1 MGFPASGIE
10 AAWRNH
16 IDEVCVCFLNLH
28 PLLKCVNFQVAS
40 MLDKYHGFENTLIF
54 NLSDRKYNYEKFKN
68 QIVEVG
74 FPDHYSPPLH
84 VLFHIVLQINRW
96 ITADPK
102 HVAVV
107 HCMVTI
113 SLLIFILFFLVF
125 HHFVSL
131 LYVASAHVNYI

>member
-1 MGFPASGIE
+1 
-10 AAWRNH
+10 
-16 IDEVCVCFLNLH
+16 
-28 PLLKCVNFQVAS
+28 

-54 NLSDRKYNYEKFKN
+54 NLSDRKYDYDKFKN

-96 ITADPK
+96 LAADPK

-107 HCMVTI
+107 HCVVSSKSI
-113 SLLIFILFFLVF
+113 SFGKFFI
-125 HHFVSL
+125 
-131 LYVASAHVNYI
+131 Y